1 MKKIFTK
8 NLCICMIIAMLVTII
23 AVATI
28 QTVVGRSSSTR
39 SSHEKLESVEGK
51 LSENDE
57 QVAQL
62 TDTLGQNN
70 LAKARAFADILA
82 HDNSILESME
92 NLNAVMERLMVDELH
107 IIDKDGIITHSTV
120 KEYIGFDMGSGE
132 QSAAFLEIITDPSL
146 EIVQEPQE
154 NAAEGILMQYIGVAR
169 KDTAGCVQVGVQPK
183 MLQEMLA
190 GNQID
195 VVLKGIEF
203 GTDGYVYAV
212 DAASGNILAHPKES
226 LIGTSAANAGI
237 PLEEGEGTIKIDG
250 TRGIYVSEKYN
261 DMYIGTFMPTSEY
274 YQNTI
279 SQTLVIVIS
288 LVVIFVLLLIIIN
301 RMIDQKII
309 QGLHRIIDSVQKIS
323 DGNFDISLDE
333 RGNKEFSL
341 LSDSV
346 NKMVE
351 SIRVSIH
358 ENEELI
364 INQNKDMENNL
375 VLIDNIKA
383 VCANLDAA
391 SKDTL
396 STADAIQNGTEE
408 QREAVA
414 ELEKVMNELAD
425 ELNSS
430 ANASDKVVS
439 VTEEAVQKIETTGM
453 QMKSLEESIQKISSM
468 SQEIEKIIGDIDA
481 IAQQTNMLSLNAS
494 IEAARVGEAGKGFA
508 VVAAQVGELAERSAQ
523 AAQKTSILITN
534 SINAVE
540 EGRTITQQTT
550 GEFMAV
556 VEEIKKTSDN
566 VNEIT
571 RMVRQNVSTVSLA
584 IDDLGVISH
593 VAEKNMEIS
602 QNSKNVSG
610 NMADEA
616 GKLLDLVE

>member
-8 NLCICMIIAMLVTII
+8 NLCICMIIAMLATII
-23 AVATI
+23 AVASI
-28 QTVVGRSSSTR
+28 QTVVGRSSNTK
-39 SSHEKLESVEGK
+39 SSREKLKTVEGK

-82 HDNSILESME
+82 NDTSILESTKK
-92 NLNAVMERLMVDELH
+92 LNAVMERLMVDELH
-107 IIDKDGIITHSTV
+107 IIDAKGIITHSTV
-120 KEYIGFDMGSGE
+120 KDYIGFDMGSGE
-132 QSAAFLEIITDPSL
+132 QSAAFLKIIDDPSIEL
-146 EIVQEPQE
+146 VQEPQE

-169 KDTAGCVQVGVQPK
+169 KDAAGCVQVGVQPK

-203 GTDGYVYAV
+203 GTNGYVYAV
-212 DAASGNILAHPKES
+212 DAASGNILAHPTAS
-226 LIGTSAANAGI
+226 LIGKPAAEAGI
-237 PLEEGEGTIKIDG
+237 PMEEGSGSIKIDG

-261 DMYIGTFMPTSEY
+261 NMYIGTFMPASEY

-279 SQTLVIVIS
+279 SQTLVIAIS
-288 LVVIFVLLLIIIN
+288 LVVIFALLLIIIN

-309 QGLHRIIDSVQKIS
+309 QELHRIIDSVQEIS
-323 DGNFDISLDE
+323 DGNFNILLDE

-351 SIRVSIH
+351 SIRVSMRK
-358 ENEELI
+358 NEELLT
-364 INQNKDMENNL
+364 NQNKDMENNL

-391 SKDTL
+391 SQDTL

-414 ELEKVMNELAD
+414 ELEKVMNGLAD
-425 ELNSS
+425 DLNSS
-430 ANASDKVVS
+430 ADASDKVVT
-439 VTEEAVQKIETTGM
+439 VTEEAVQKIEATGM

-494 IEAARVGEAGKGFA
+494 IEAARAGEAGKGFA
-508 VVAAQVGELAERSAQ
+508 VVAAQVGELADRSAQ

-540 EGRTITQQTT
+540 EGRSITQQTA

-571 RMVRQNVSTVSLA
+571 MMVRQNVSTVSRA
-584 IDDLGVISH
+584 IDDLDVISH